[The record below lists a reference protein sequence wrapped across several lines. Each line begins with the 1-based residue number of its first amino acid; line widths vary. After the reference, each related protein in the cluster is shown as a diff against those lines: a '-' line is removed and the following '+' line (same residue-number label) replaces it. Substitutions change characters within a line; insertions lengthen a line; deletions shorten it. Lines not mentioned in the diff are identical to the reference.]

1 MASVPEIRFAPARRG
16 RIAYQC
22 FGEGD
27 ATIVA
32 IPPSAQNIE
41 VAWEDERIAAMLRRF
56 AGFSRYLHFDK
67 LGTGSSD
74 RSVPVAGLDERVDDL
89 RDVMDHAGIDRA
101 HLFGQS
107 EGGPMT
113 LLFAASYPDRVAS
126 VTLVGSYARLA
137 PDPLSDELRAQ
148 ITERQREFSQRWGTP
163 ESDMVDVFVP
173 SLAADEE
180 FRRWHQRYERLS
192 ATSDSLFNLL
202 QLSVDVDVR
211 EVLPLI
217 DVPVL
222 VMHRRDDRVIPL
234 EIGRAIADG
243 VPGAQFIALDGDDHF
258 SYAGDV
264 EAWMSELERFVTGTV
279 TTTPDRRL
287 DTPPQITVRTLG
299 RFAVVVDG
307 EEVPTNAWGS
317 RQARRLLK
325 RLVVADGWP
334 VTRDELCDLLW
345 PGEDDAAKLSSRL
358 SVQLSAVR
366 RVLNGGVIAD
376 RQTVALDRSAIR
388 SDIASLLALGDD
400 AEMVDAYLGEFLPGD
415 RGEPWAD
422 VTREQIRRRVI
433 DAGHRLLRRAEGPDA
448 EALVRRL
455 LEIDPYDAA
464 SHQALI
470 AILGDEGDQAGAA
483 RAEAAYRAA
492 MAELG
497 IEV

>member
-163 ESDMVDVFVP
+163 SP
-173 SLAADEE
+173 TWSTSSC
-180 FRRWHQRYERLS
+180 RRWLPMRSSGAGIS
-192 ATSDSLFNLL
+192 ATSGC
-202 QLSVDVDVR
+202 R
-211 EVLPLI
+211 
-217 DVPVL
+217 
-222 VMHRRDDRVIPL
+222 
-234 EIGRAIADG
+234 
-243 VPGAQFIALDGDDHF
+243 
-258 SYAGDV
+258 
-264 EAWMSELERFVTGTV
+264 
-279 TTTPDRRL
+279 
-287 DTPPQITVRTLG
+287 PP
-299 RFAVVVDG
+299 
-307 EEVPTNAWGS
+307 
-317 RQARRLLK
+317 
-325 RLVVADGWP
+325 
-334 VTRDELCDLLW
+334 
-345 PGEDDAAKLSSRL
+345 
-358 SVQLSAVR
+358 
-366 RVLNGGVIAD
+366 
-376 RQTVALDRSAIR
+376 AIR
-388 SDIASLLALGDD
+388 CSTCCSSVLTSTF
-400 AEMVDAYLGEFLPGD
+400 ERCCP
-415 RGEPWAD
+415 
-422 VTREQIRRRVI
+422 
-433 DAGHRLLRRAEGPDA
+433 
-448 EALVRRL
+448 
-455 LEIDPYDAA
+455 
-464 SHQALI
+464 
-470 AILGDEGDQAGAA
+470 
-483 RAEAAYRAA
+483 
-492 MAELG
+492 
-497 IEV
+497 

>member
-1 MASVPEIRFAPARRG
+1 MGASPWSSTARR
-16 RIAYQC
+16 C
-22 FGEGD
+22 
-27 ATIVA
+27 
-32 IPPSAQNIE
+32 
-41 VAWEDERIAAMLRRF
+41 
-56 AGFSRYLHFDK
+56 
-67 LGTGSSD
+67 
-74 RSVPVAGLDERVDDL
+74 
-89 RDVMDHAGIDRA
+89 
-101 HLFGQS
+101 
-107 EGGPMT
+107 
-113 LLFAASYPDRVAS
+113 
-126 VTLVGSYARLA
+126 
-137 PDPLSDELRAQ
+137 
-148 ITERQREFSQRWGTP
+148 
-163 ESDMVDVFVP
+163 
-173 SLAADEE
+173 
-180 FRRWHQRYERLS
+180 
-192 ATSDSLFNLL
+192 
-202 QLSVDVDVR
+202 
-211 EVLPLI
+211 
-217 DVPVL
+217 
-222 VMHRRDDRVIPL
+222 
-234 EIGRAIADG
+234 
-243 VPGAQFIALDGDDHF
+243 
-258 SYAGDV
+258 
-264 EAWMSELERFVTGTV
+264 
-279 TTTPDRRL
+279 
-287 DTPPQITVRTLG
+287 
-299 RFAVVVDG
+299 
-307 EEVPTNAWGS
+307 PTNAWGS

-358 SVQLSAVR
+358 SVQLFAVR

-376 RQTVALDRSAIR
+376 RQTVALDRSAICL
-388 SDIASLLALGDD
+388 DIASLLALGDD